1 MIPVAALPALAT
13 AASGALSFFGA
24 SQANKANAAQAAA
37 NMQAQREFAKHG
49 IRWKVND
56 AREAGIHPL
65 YALGAQTTS
74 YSPVTLGATNEMA
87 GPAAA
92 LAGMSQDI
100 SRAQNATRTAPERVA
115 AVEKTYNDLTLQN
128 MGLKNELLASQIA
141 KLKTTI
147 NPPFPELGDVQL
159 PEGKQDDRT
168 PLVAFGK
175 KLAQNHGFSDGQTF
189 EDRWGEWGG
198 GAAGLAVLA
207 ADLIRTGHLGLSGLR
222 RSPWGA
228 REAWHSK

>member
-74 YSPVTLGATNEMA
+74 FSPVSVGATNEMA

-100 SRAQNATRTAPERVA
+100 SRSINATRTQPERVA
-115 AVEKTYNDLTLQN
+115 AIEQTYNQLTLQN

-141 KLKTTI
+141 KLKAGI
-147 NPPFPELGDVQL
+147 NPPMPELSTVQL
-159 PEGKQDDRT
+159 PEDKLDDAT

-175 KLAQNHGFSDGQTF
+175 KLGLNKGFSDGQTF

-198 GAAGLAVLA
+198 GAAGLAVMA
-207 ADLIRTGHLGLSGLR
+207 ADLVRTGYLSASAAHKWLLER
-222 RSPWGA
+222 K
-228 REAWHSK
+228 REPYFK